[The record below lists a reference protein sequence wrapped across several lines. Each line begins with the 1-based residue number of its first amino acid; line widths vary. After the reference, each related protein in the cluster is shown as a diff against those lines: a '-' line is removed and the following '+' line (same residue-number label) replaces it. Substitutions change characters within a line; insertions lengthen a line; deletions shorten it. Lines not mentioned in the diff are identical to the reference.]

1 MKDIFTLCSL
11 DKTAMKTMSRAMK
24 KDILT
29 FRQFNA
35 FQQRDKSESRR
46 TVLKGGY
53 LLILVNL
60 LVLGTSVYHRMYLV
74 HGKANKYRELIENRR
89 FKGLLSYHC
98 HAFAENNGERNF
110 EIICRLTNKV

>member
-89 FKGLLSYHC
+89 FKGDLELSLSLLC
-98 HAFAENNGERNF
+98 
-110 EIICRLTNKV
+110 